1 MLYIDGN
8 WCEAEN
14 RGRFTVTNP
23 ATGEPLGEVA
33 AGSELDAR
41 RAIDAAH
48 GALRNW
54 AASTAYE
61 RAQLLYRAWELTQ
74 ERAQHLAKIMVEEQ
88 GKPLK
93 AALGEIQY
101 GADFLLWYAEE
112 AKRLYGELIPSRN
125 PNQRFMVL
133 HQPVGVVGAITPW
146 NYPSSMVTR
155 KLAPALAAGC
165 TAVLKPAD
173 QTPLSAIELFK
184 IFEEAGFPA
193 GVVNLVTA
201 LDPKPIGDEF
211 LTNPKVRKIAFTG
224 STIVGRQLAAG
235 AAAQMKRVSLE
246 LGGHAPVLIFA
257 DASVERAAKGVAGLK
272 FLNAGQACISPNRIY
287 VHRQVLDR
295 FLEVFLHRVSTLK
308 VGNGL
313 ETDTRLGP
321 LVDEAALDK
330 VTLQVSDALD
340 QGATVITGGERVTA
354 DGLDRGC
361 FYAPTV
367 LTDVT
372 PEMRIYRE
380 ETFGPVAPVI
390 PFDDDD
396 DVIAM
401 ANDTEY
407 GLAAYVFT
415 ENLARAMRTME
426 ALNFGIV
433 GINDVNPSSAATP
446 FGGMKSS
453 GLGREGGIEGI
464 REYLE
469 TKTVGIGV

>member
-8 WCEAEN
+8 WSKAAS
-14 RGRFTVTNP
+14 GKRFAVSNP
-23 ATGEPLGEVA
+23 ATGESIGEVA
-33 AGSELDAR
+33 DGSRPDVK

-48 GALRNW
+48 RALPGW
-54 AASTAYE
+54 AALSAYD
-61 RAQLLYRAWELTQ
+61 RSRLLYRTWERVQ
-74 ERAQHLAKIMVEEQ
+74 ERARDLARIMTEEQ

-93 AALGEIQY
+93 AALGEVQY

-112 AKRLYGELIPSRN
+112 AKRLYGETIPAKN
-125 PNQRFMVL
+125 PNQRFLVM
-133 HQPVGVVGAITPW
+133 HQPVGVVGAVTPW

-165 TAVLKPAD
+165 TVVLKPAD
-173 QTPLSAIELFK
+173 QTPFSAIELFK
-184 IFEEAGFPA
+184 IFDEVGFPP
-193 GVVNLVTA
+193 GVVNLVTT
-201 LDPKPIGDEF
+201 LDPKPVGDEF
-211 LTNPKVRKIAFTG
+211 LTNAKVRKIAFTG
-224 STIVGRQLAAG
+224 STTVGRQLAAG

-246 LGGHAPVLIFA
+246 LGGHAPVLIFP
-257 DASVERAAKGVAGLK
+257 DANVERAAKGLAGLK

-295 FLEVFLHRVSTLK
+295 FMEVFTQRVSTMK

-313 ETDTRLGP
+313 DSDTRLGP

-340 QGATVITGGERVTA
+340 QGAKVILGGKRAVE
-354 DGLDRGC
+354 GELDRGC
-361 FYAPTV
+361 FFAATV

-380 ETFGPVAPVI
+380 ETFGPVAPII

-401 ANDTEY
+401 ANDTDY

-415 ENLARAMRTME
+415 ENLARAMRVTE
-426 ALNFGIV
+426 ALQFGIV
-433 GINDVNPSSAATP
+433 GVNDVNPTLAAAP

-464 REYLE
+464 QEYLE
-469 TKTVGIGV
+469 TKTVGIGI

>member
-1 MLYIDGN
+1 MLYIEGT
-8 WCEAEN
+8 WGEAN
-14 RGRFTVTNP
+14 SGKRFTVTNP
-23 ATGEPLGEVA
+23 ATGEPLGDVA
-33 AGSELDAR
+33 DGDQSDVR

-48 GALRNW
+48 RALPAW
-54 AASTAYE
+54 SATTAYE
-61 RAQLLYRAWELTQ
+61 RSQLLYKAWERVQ
-74 ERAQHLAKIMVEEQ
+74 ARAQELAKRMTEEQ

-112 AKRLYGELIPSRN
+112 AKRLYGETIPSRN
-125 PNQRFMVL
+125 PKQRIMVM
-133 HQPVGVVGAITPW
+133 HQPVGVVGAVTPW

-173 QTPLSAIELFK
+173 QTPFSAIELFK
-184 IFEEAGFPA
+184 IFDEVGFPP

-201 LDPKPIGDEF
+201 LDPKPIGEEF

-224 STIVGRQLAAG
+224 STTVGRQLAAG

-246 LGGHAPVLIFA
+246 LGGHAPVIVFP
-257 DASVERAAKGVAGLK
+257 DANVERAAKGLAGLK

-287 VHRQVLDR
+287 VHRRVIEP
-295 FLEVFLHRVSTLK
+295 FLETFLGRVSAMK

-313 ETDTRLGP
+313 ESDTRIGP

-340 QGATVITGGERVTA
+340 QGAKVLTGGKRLTEN
-354 DGLDRGC
+354 GLDRGC

-380 ETFGPVAPVI
+380 ETFGPVAPII
-390 PFDDDD
+390 PFDDQD
-396 DVIAM
+396 DVVAM
-401 ANDTEY
+401 ANDTDY

-415 ENLARAMRTME
+415 ENLARAMRVTE
-426 ALNFGIV
+426 ALQFGIV
-433 GINDVNPSSAATP
+433 GVNDVNPSLAAAP
-446 FGGMKSS
+446 FGGMKNS

-469 TKTVGIGV
+469 TKTVGIGL